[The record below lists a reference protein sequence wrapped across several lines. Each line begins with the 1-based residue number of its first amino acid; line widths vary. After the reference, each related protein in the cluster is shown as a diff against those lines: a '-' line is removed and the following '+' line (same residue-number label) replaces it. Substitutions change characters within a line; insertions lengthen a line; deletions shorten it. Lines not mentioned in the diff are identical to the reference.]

1 MKPVVHVELTGKAIK
16 TVLVLMTIIS
26 AILALVWFLVSPAY
40 AIAGGIGVIL
50 AIKGLYALFTPSSD

>member
-16 TVLVLMTIIS
+16 TVLVLMAFIS
-26 AILALVWFLVSPAY
+26 AILALVWLLVSPSY
-40 AIAGGIGVIL
+40 AIAGGIGVVL

>member
-16 TVLVLMTIIS
+16 TVLVLLTFTS
-26 AILALVWFLVSPAY
+26 AILALVWLLVSPAY

-50 AIKGLYALFTPSSD
+50 VVRGLYALFTPSTE